1 MKILYKEINDEKK
14 NNEMLM
20 KLCYK
25 KRKIPNKDDYDDDVG
40 DNAI

>member
-1 MKILYKEINDEKK
+1 MKILYKEINDEKE
-14 NNEMLM
+14 NNEILM

-25 KRKIPNKDDYDDDVG
+25 KRKIPNKDDCDDDVG